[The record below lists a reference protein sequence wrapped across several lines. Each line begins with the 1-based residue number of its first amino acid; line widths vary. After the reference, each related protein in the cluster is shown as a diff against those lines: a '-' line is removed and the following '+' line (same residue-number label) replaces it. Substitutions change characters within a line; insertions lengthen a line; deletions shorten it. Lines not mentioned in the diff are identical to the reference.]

1 MMSFSLSGGVEVLG
15 FISPTDPLDTYPVID
30 PIYGIDG
37 FRNVD
42 LISDLDLIPN
52 PRRRAG
58 MVVGVSGG
66 TQYYKLNPSPW
77 NGDITDWS
85 VFNLGGLEILPF
97 TSINNFP
104 PTGSTNYLYLDQT
117 ESNLYAWDTS
127 ILPAPG
133 DYALLNSSNPPLPP
147 DDIPLTFAKA
157 ATVGVLSNNPVY
169 YNGPSNDGVG
179 AIISGSTNGLISDTS
194 APGRIDYIYTGTSG
208 DTILIKNQVVTTNPL
223 TNKGFQNG
231 LYTIINP
238 GSNTTPY
245 ILSRVSGFDQSS
257 ELYPLQVN
265 VLGGSNNNLKYF
277 LQTTVNPT
285 IGTSNIVF
293 SISSTQNITYQIS
306 FVDTSTSTALPA
318 CDYASGTTYSTIPG
332 IGATLTA
339 QSVGGP
345 LIIDSLSAST
355 STTPNNTFNRVLVK
369 DQTGPLAYQ
378 NGDYVVINPGSAS
391 ARWQLRRINTSSG
404 GFNRYTRFFIVSNTQ
419 SSKAGKL
426 YFTTKN
432 VPPLLNTTIGSDP
445 INIVEYGGSGGT
457 FTGGTVSGSTNF
469 ISGLTA
475 NTISA
480 TTFTANTETIVGRIP
495 TGATG
500 SVSTGTSP
508 VGVYVQGRYSYV
520 VNVNSSTLQ
529 IFDVS
534 TPSSPVLVGS
544 VSTGTAPRKVY
555 VQGRYAYVVAGS
567 IALQIFDVSN
577 PSLPVLVGSPSTGLN
592 GFDIYVQGRYTYT
605 INTSSNL
612 LQIFDVSNPSLP
624 FLVGSSP
631 TNSNS
636 LSLYVQ
642 GRYAYVVNS
651 NSNTLQIFD
660 VSNPSSPSLVATV
673 STGSVPY
680 GVYVQGRYA
689 YVVNVSS
696 GTLQIFNISNPSS
709 PTSVGSVSTG
719 SSPVGVYVQGRY
731 AYVVNGGSNTLQ
743 IFDVSNPSSPV
754 SVGTVSTGLNPNSVY
769 VQGRYA
775 YVVNPNS
782 NTLQIFDVGGSYIQ
796 QLEAGGI
803 LTSTLESVGNA
814 TIGNDLA
821 VVGGLNVSQ
830 STNILGNL
838 SATNM
843 RVVSGLTATT
853 ISATT
858 YQNLPSSTNIY
869 NTDGTLTGARSVNLS
884 GNQLTFSSSTTG
896 TNVIGL
902 YGSGNTATS
911 RTYFEMGQRNNGG
924 FSSSVFFTSFAPNYS
939 DTSWGSFYSGSSML
953 SAYHENPVTTGGFGN
968 LFFDISQFGS
978 TVANRYFAWHAAPV
992 LTARSLSTE
1001 MMRLHILG
1009 NGDGNLGINTKGVP
1023 TQKLHVSGNTL
1034 IEGSLSARTATIS
1047 GNSQNIL
1054 SVIGSGNSTTSPLF
1068 TVQGSSG
1075 ELFSVSDSLVG
1086 SLFSVNDISGLPIV
1100 EVFSDNTML
1109 VGSYQSPSLNTT
1121 VRKTLTGGTNT
1132 IYSIPTSAYTGAFFD
1147 YTLIS
1152 SGSTGARAGTI
1163 MSIWSG
1169 STAQFTETPTTSIG
1183 STTDVTF
1190 SVGVSGGNAVLSSS
1204 ATTAGWLVKTIVRSI

>member
-52 PRRRAG
+52 QRRRAG

-85 VFNLGGLEILPF
+85 TFNLGGLEILPF
-97 TSINNFP
+97 TSINDFP
-104 PTGSTNYLYLDQT
+104 TTGSTDFLYLDQT

-133 DYALLNSSNPPLPP
+133 DYTLLNSSNPPLPP
-147 DDIPLTFAKA
+147 DEIPLTFAQA

-179 AIISGSTNGLISDTS
+179 AIISGSTNGLISDGS
-194 APGRIDYIYTGTSG
+194 SSGRIDYTYTGISG

-238 GSNTTPY
+238 GSDTTPY

-265 VLGGSNNNLKYF
+265 VLGGTNNNLKYF

-293 SISSTQNITYQIS
+293 SISSTQNITYQIA
-306 FVDTSTSTALPA
+306 FVDTSTSTALPD
-318 CDYASGTTYSTIPG
+318 CDYASGTTYSSIPG
-332 IGATLTA
+332 VGATLTA

-378 NGDYVVINPGSAS
+378 NGDYSVVNPGSAT
-391 ARWQLRRINTSSG
+391 AKWQLRRINTSSG
-404 GFNRYTRFFIVSNTQ
+404 GFSRYTRFFIVSNTQ

-432 VPPLLNTTIGSDP
+432 VPALTNATIGSAP

-469 ISGLTA
+469 TNGLTA

-480 TTFTANTETIVGRIP
+480 TT
-495 TGATG
+495 
-500 SVSTGTSP
+500 
-508 VGVYVQGRYSYV
+508 Y
-520 VNVNSSTLQ
+520 
-529 IFDVS
+529 
-534 TPSSPVLVGS
+534 
-544 VSTGTAPRKVY
+544 
-555 VQGRYAYVVAGS
+555 
-567 IALQIFDVSN
+567 
-577 PSLPVLVGSPSTGLN
+577 
-592 GFDIYVQGRYTYT
+592 
-605 INTSSNL
+605 SNL
-612 LQIFDVSNPSLP
+612 PTDV
-624 FLVGSSP
+624 
-631 TNSNS
+631 
-636 LSLYVQ
+636 
-642 GRYAYVVNS
+642 
-651 NSNTLQIFD
+651 
-660 VSNPSSPSLVATV
+660 
-673 STGSVPY
+673 
-680 GVYVQGRYA
+680 
-689 YVVNVSS
+689 
-696 GTLQIFNISNPSS
+696 
-709 PTSVGSVSTG
+709 
-719 SSPVGVYVQGRY
+719 
-731 AYVVNGGSNTLQ
+731 
-743 IFDVSNPSSPV
+743 
-754 SVGTVSTGLNPNSVY
+754 
-769 VQGRYA
+769 
-775 YVVNPNS
+775 
-782 NTLQIFDVGGSYIQ
+782 
-796 QLEAGGI
+796 
-803 LTSTLESVGNA
+803 
-814 TIGNDLA
+814 
-821 VVGGLNVSQ
+821 
-830 STNILGNL
+830 
-838 SATNM
+838 
-843 RVVSGLTATT
+843 
-853 ISATT
+853 
-858 YQNLPSSTNIY
+858 NIY
-869 NTDGTLTGARSVNLS
+869 NTNGTLTGARSVNLS

-902 YGSGNTATS
+902 YGSGNTSTS

-953 SAYHENPVTTGGFGN
+953 SAYHETSATTGGFGN

-1009 NGDGNLGINTKGVP
+1009 DGDGNLGINTKGVP

-1169 STAQFTETPTTSIG
+1169 STSQYTDVSTNDIGTTTG
-1183 STTDVTF
+1183 VTF
-1190 SVGVSGGNAVLSSS
+1190 SVAVSGSNAVLSSS
-1204 ATTAGWLVKTIVRSI
+1204 ATTAGWVVKTIVRSI

>member
-1 MMSFSLSGGVEVLG
+1 
-15 FISPTDPLDTYPVID
+15 
-30 PIYGIDG
+30 
-37 FRNVD
+37 
-42 LISDLDLIPN
+42 
-52 PRRRAG
+52 
-58 MVVGVSGG
+58 
-66 TQYYKLNPSPW
+66 
-77 NGDITDWS
+77 
-85 VFNLGGLEILPF
+85 
-97 TSINNFP
+97 
-104 PTGSTNYLYLDQT
+104 
-117 ESNLYAWDTS
+117 
-127 ILPAPG
+127 
-133 DYALLNSSNPPLPP
+133 
-147 DDIPLTFAKA
+147 
-157 ATVGVLSNNPVY
+157 
-169 YNGPSNDGVG
+169 
-179 AIISGSTNGLISDTS
+179 
-194 APGRIDYIYTGTSG
+194 
-208 DTILIKNQVVTTNPL
+208 VTTNPL

-238 GSNTTPY
+238 GSNTSPY

-265 VLGGSNNNLKYF
+265 VLGGTNNNLKYF

-293 SISSTQNITYQIS
+293 SISSTQNITYQIA
-306 FVDTSTSTALPA
+306 FVDTSTSTALPD
-318 CDYASGTTYSTIPG
+318 CDYASGTTYSSIPG
-332 IGATLTA
+332 VGATLTA

-378 NGDYVVINPGSAS
+378 NGDYSVVNPGSAT
-391 ARWQLRRINTSSG
+391 AKWQLRRINTSSG
-404 GFNRYTRFFIVSNTQ
+404 GFSRYTRFFIVSNTQ

-432 VPPLLNTTIGSDP
+432 VPALTNATIGSAP

-469 ISGLTA
+469 TNGLTA

-480 TTFTANTETIVGRIP
+480 TT
-495 TGATG
+495 
-500 SVSTGTSP
+500 
-508 VGVYVQGRYSYV
+508 Y
-520 VNVNSSTLQ
+520 
-529 IFDVS
+529 
-534 TPSSPVLVGS
+534 
-544 VSTGTAPRKVY
+544 
-555 VQGRYAYVVAGS
+555 
-567 IALQIFDVSN
+567 
-577 PSLPVLVGSPSTGLN
+577 
-592 GFDIYVQGRYTYT
+592 
-605 INTSSNL
+605 SNL
-612 LQIFDVSNPSLP
+612 PTDV
-624 FLVGSSP
+624 
-631 TNSNS
+631 
-636 LSLYVQ
+636 
-642 GRYAYVVNS
+642 
-651 NSNTLQIFD
+651 
-660 VSNPSSPSLVATV
+660 
-673 STGSVPY
+673 
-680 GVYVQGRYA
+680 
-689 YVVNVSS
+689 
-696 GTLQIFNISNPSS
+696 
-709 PTSVGSVSTG
+709 
-719 SSPVGVYVQGRY
+719 
-731 AYVVNGGSNTLQ
+731 
-743 IFDVSNPSSPV
+743 
-754 SVGTVSTGLNPNSVY
+754 
-769 VQGRYA
+769 
-775 YVVNPNS
+775 
-782 NTLQIFDVGGSYIQ
+782 
-796 QLEAGGI
+796 
-803 LTSTLESVGNA
+803 
-814 TIGNDLA
+814 
-821 VVGGLNVSQ
+821 
-830 STNILGNL
+830 
-838 SATNM
+838 
-843 RVVSGLTATT
+843 
-853 ISATT
+853 
-858 YQNLPSSTNIY
+858 NIY
-869 NTDGTLTGARSVNLS
+869 NTNGTLTGARSVNLS

-902 YGSGNTATS
+902 YGSGNTSTS

-953 SAYHENPVTTGGFGN
+953 SAYHETSATTGGFGN

-1009 NGDGNLGINTKGVP
+1009 DGDGNLGINTKGVP

-1169 STAQFTETPTTSIG
+1169 STSQYTDVSTNDIGTTTG
-1183 STTDVTF
+1183 VTF
-1190 SVGVSGGNAVLSSS
+1190 SVAVSGSNAVLSSS
-1204 ATTAGWLVKTIVRSI
+1204 ATTAGWVVKTIVRSI

>member
-1 MMSFSLSGGVEVLG
+1 M
-15 FISPTDPLDTYPVID
+15 
-30 PIYGIDG
+30 
-37 FRNVD
+37 
-42 LISDLDLIPN
+42 
-52 PRRRAG
+52 
-58 MVVGVSGG
+58 
-66 TQYYKLNPSPW
+66 
-77 NGDITDWS
+77 
-85 VFNLGGLEILPF
+85 
-97 TSINNFP
+97 
-104 PTGSTNYLYLDQT
+104 
-117 ESNLYAWDTS
+117 
-127 ILPAPG
+127 
-133 DYALLNSSNPPLPP
+133 
-147 DDIPLTFAKA
+147 
-157 ATVGVLSNNPVY
+157 LSNNPVY

-179 AIISGSTNGLISDTS
+179 AIISGSTNGLINDTS

-231 LYTIINP
+231 LYTIIDP

-265 VLGGSNNNLKYF
+265 VLEGSNNSLKYF
-277 LQTTVNPT
+277 LQSTVNPT

-332 IGATLTA
+332 VGATLTA

-378 NGDYVVINPGSAS
+378 NGDYAVINPGSAS

-419 SSKAGKL
+419 STKAGKL

-445 INIVEYGGSGGT
+445 INIVEYGGSGT
-457 FTGGTVSGSTNF
+457 FTGGTVSGATNF
-469 ISGLTA
+469 TNGLTA
-475 NTISA
+475 TTISA
-480 TTFTANTETIVGRIP
+480 TTYQN
-495 TGATG
+495 
-500 SVSTGTSP
+500 
-508 VGVYVQGRYSYV
+508 
-520 VNVNSSTLQ
+520 
-529 IFDVS
+529 
-534 TPSSPVLVGS
+534 
-544 VSTGTAPRKVY
+544 
-555 VQGRYAYVVAGS
+555 
-567 IALQIFDVSN
+567 
-577 PSLPVLVGSPSTGLN
+577 
-592 GFDIYVQGRYTYT
+592 
-605 INTSSNL
+605 
-612 LQIFDVSNPSLP
+612 LP
-624 FLVGSSP
+624 FNGGDYLP
-631 TNSNS
+631 
-636 LSLYVQ
+636 LS
-642 GRYAYVVNS
+642 GG
-651 NSNTLQIFD
+651 
-660 VSNPSSPSLVATV
+660 TV
-673 STGSVPY
+673 SGNTTFT
-680 GVYVQGRYA
+680 
-689 YVVNVSS
+689 S
-696 GTLQIFNISNPSS
+696 GLTITNGDVGIGISNPSAKLHINNITTGTTFLVEDSTNPDSTPFVIDASGNVGIGTTTPSTLLDVQGSNNTYFRFS
-709 PTSVGSVSTG
+709 PTTSGGRVLLSGTTNTTSLPAYTITVPISSG
-719 SSPVGVYVQGRY
+719 SSLSADAQFGIVSFDTITRQFGNTGDTYLRSSSRGNGLNLITEPLVGTGTTEDYIRFYAGQNASGTTPDIHIQGTGTTRGFVGIGTATPTEKLEVSGTY
-731 AYVVNGGSNTLQ
+731 GRVFNRLDTTGNTSVTLTGQSSGITVFEAGSTDVGHIYMGVRGKDNTLNPGFGKVGDSFVYSSIASNGLNILSANGTGTDDYIRFYAGRLYVSGSTILTPDIHIQ
-743 IFDVSNPSSPV
+743 GTGTTRGFVGIGTSNPITKLHV
-754 SVGTVSTGLNPNSVY
+754 SG
-769 VQGRYA
+769 
-775 YVVNPNS
+775 
-782 NTLQIFDVGGSYIQ
+782 D
-796 QLEAGGI
+796 
-803 LTSTLESVGNA
+803 
-814 TIGNDLA
+814 TII
-821 VVGGLNVSQ
+821 S
-830 STNILGNL
+830 
-838 SATNM
+838 
-843 RVVSGLTATT
+843 SGLTATT

-884 GNQLTFSSSTTG
+884 GNQLTFSSTTSG

-902 YGSGNTATS
+902 YGSGNTSTS

-924 FSSSVFFTSFAPNYS
+924 FSSSVFFTSFAPSYS
-939 DTSWGSFYSGSSML
+939 DIYWGSFYSGSSML

-968 LFFDISQFGS
+968 LYFDISQFGS

-1023 TQKLHVSGNTL
+1023 SQKLHVSGNTL

-1109 VGSYQSPSLNTT
+1109 VGSYQSPALNTT

-1169 STAQFTETPTTSIG
+1169 STSQYTDVSTNDIGTTTG
-1183 STTDVTF
+1183 VTF
-1190 SVGVSGGNAVLSSS
+1190 SVAVSGSNAVLSSS
-1204 ATTAGWLVKTIVRSI
+1204 ATTAGWVVKTIVRSI

>member
-58 MVVGVSGG
+58 MVVGISGG

-97 TSINNFP
+97 TSINDFP
-104 PTGSTNYLYLDQT
+104 PTGSTDYLYLDQT

-133 DYALLNSSNPPLPP
+133 DYTLVNSSNPPLPP

-231 LYTIINP
+231 LYTIIDP

-265 VLGGSNNNLKYF
+265 VLEGSNNSLKYF
-277 LQTTVNPT
+277 LQSTVNPT

-332 IGATLTA
+332 VGATLTA

-419 SSKAGKL
+419 STKAGKL

-445 INIVEYGGSGGT
+445 INIVEYGGSGT

-475 NTISA
+475 N
-480 TTFTANTETIVGRIP
+480 
-495 TGATG
+495 
-500 SVSTGTSP
+500 
-508 VGVYVQGRYSYV
+508 
-520 VNVNSSTLQ
+520 
-529 IFDVS
+529 
-534 TPSSPVLVGS
+534 
-544 VSTGTAPRKVY
+544 
-555 VQGRYAYVVAGS
+555 
-567 IALQIFDVSN
+567 
-577 PSLPVLVGSPSTGLN
+577 
-592 GFDIYVQGRYTYT
+592 
-605 INTSSNL
+605 
-612 LQIFDVSNPSLP
+612 
-624 FLVGSSP
+624 
-631 TNSNS
+631 
-636 LSLYVQ
+636 
-642 GRYAYVVNS
+642 
-651 NSNTLQIFD
+651 
-660 VSNPSSPSLVATV
+660 
-673 STGSVPY
+673 
-680 GVYVQGRYA
+680 
-689 YVVNVSS
+689 
-696 GTLQIFNISNPSS
+696 
-709 PTSVGSVSTG
+709 
-719 SSPVGVYVQGRY
+719 
-731 AYVVNGGSNTLQ
+731 
-743 IFDVSNPSSPV
+743 
-754 SVGTVSTGLNPNSVY
+754 
-769 VQGRYA
+769 
-775 YVVNPNS
+775 
-782 NTLQIFDVGGSYIQ
+782 
-796 QLEAGGI
+796 
-803 LTSTLESVGNA
+803 
-814 TIGNDLA
+814 
-821 VVGGLNVSQ
+821 
-830 STNILGNL
+830 
-838 SATNM
+838 
-843 RVVSGLTATT
+843 T

-902 YGSGNTATS
+902 YGSGNTSTS

-924 FSSSVFFTSFAPNYS
+924 FSSSVFFTSFAPSYS
-939 DTSWGSFYSGSSML
+939 GTSWGSFYSGSSML

-1009 NGDGNLGINTKGVP
+1009 DGDGNLGINTKGVP

-1034 IEGSLSARTATIS
+1034 IEGSLSARTATVS

-1109 VGSYQSPSLNTT
+1109 VGSYQSPALNTT

-1169 STAQFTETPTTSIG
+1169 STAQFTETPTPSIG
-1183 STTDVTF
+1183 STTGVTF

-1204 ATTAGWLVKTIVRSI
+1204 ATTAGWVVKTIVRSI

>member
-37 FRNVD
+37 FRNVN

-52 PRRRAG
+52 QRRRAG

-85 VFNLGGLEILPF
+85 TFNLGGLEILPF
-97 TSINNFP
+97 TSINDFP
-104 PTGSTNYLYLDQT
+104 TTGSTDFLYLDQT

-133 DYALLNSSNPPLPP
+133 DYTLLNSSNPPLPP
-147 DDIPLTFAKA
+147 DEIPLTFAQA

-179 AIISGSTNGLISDTS
+179 AIISGSTNGLISDGS
-194 APGRIDYIYTGTSG
+194 SSGRIDYTYTGISG

-238 GSNTTPY
+238 GSNTSPY

-265 VLGGSNNNLKYF
+265 VLGGTNNNLKYF

-293 SISSTQNITYQIS
+293 SISSTQNITYQIA
-306 FVDTSTSTALPA
+306 FVDTSTSTALPD
-318 CDYASGTTYSTIPG
+318 CDYASGTTYSSIPG
-332 IGATLTA
+332 VGATLTA

-378 NGDYVVINPGSAS
+378 NGDYSVVNPGSAT
-391 ARWQLRRINTSSG
+391 AKWQLRRINTSSG
-404 GFNRYTRFFIVSNTQ
+404 GFSRYTRFFIVSNTQ

-432 VPPLLNTTIGSDP
+432 VPALTNATIGSAP

-469 ISGLTA
+469 TNGLTA

-480 TTFTANTETIVGRIP
+480 TT
-495 TGATG
+495 
-500 SVSTGTSP
+500 
-508 VGVYVQGRYSYV
+508 Y
-520 VNVNSSTLQ
+520 
-529 IFDVS
+529 
-534 TPSSPVLVGS
+534 
-544 VSTGTAPRKVY
+544 
-555 VQGRYAYVVAGS
+555 
-567 IALQIFDVSN
+567 
-577 PSLPVLVGSPSTGLN
+577 
-592 GFDIYVQGRYTYT
+592 
-605 INTSSNL
+605 SNL
-612 LQIFDVSNPSLP
+612 PTDV
-624 FLVGSSP
+624 
-631 TNSNS
+631 
-636 LSLYVQ
+636 
-642 GRYAYVVNS
+642 
-651 NSNTLQIFD
+651 
-660 VSNPSSPSLVATV
+660 
-673 STGSVPY
+673 
-680 GVYVQGRYA
+680 
-689 YVVNVSS
+689 
-696 GTLQIFNISNPSS
+696 
-709 PTSVGSVSTG
+709 
-719 SSPVGVYVQGRY
+719 
-731 AYVVNGGSNTLQ
+731 
-743 IFDVSNPSSPV
+743 
-754 SVGTVSTGLNPNSVY
+754 
-769 VQGRYA
+769 
-775 YVVNPNS
+775 
-782 NTLQIFDVGGSYIQ
+782 
-796 QLEAGGI
+796 
-803 LTSTLESVGNA
+803 
-814 TIGNDLA
+814 
-821 VVGGLNVSQ
+821 
-830 STNILGNL
+830 
-838 SATNM
+838 
-843 RVVSGLTATT
+843 
-853 ISATT
+853 
-858 YQNLPSSTNIY
+858 NIY
-869 NTDGTLTGARSVNLS
+869 NTNGTLTGARSVNLS

-902 YGSGNTATS
+902 YGSGNTSTS

-953 SAYHENPVTTGGFGN
+953 SAYHETSATTGGFGN

-1009 NGDGNLGINTKGVP
+1009 DGDGNLGINTKGVP

-1169 STAQFTETPTTSIG
+1169 STSQYTDVSTNDIGTTTG
-1183 STTDVTF
+1183 VTF
-1190 SVGVSGGNAVLSSS
+1190 SVAVSGSNAVLSSS
-1204 ATTAGWLVKTIVRSI
+1204 ATTAGWVVKTIVRSI